1 MIKRF
6 LLALSLIASIS
17 IVGCSSDNNTKKE
30 TTTKA
35 IETTTKEPTT
45 EPSTEN
51 TTEEKTTENKTTE
64 NKINKDTPLESLDEA
79 TLKEFYQNA
88 AFIGDSRVEGLFLY
102 TDLCEYSTFYSKVGL
117 NVSKALEEPY
127 VKLDNKEVTLLE
139 AMKTKEF
146 DKVFIMLGFNELG
159 WPNYDVF
166 LDKYSTLISE
176 IKKIQPDAKIYLQ
189 SILHVTESH
198 SAKEDYE
205 NNPRVNLYNK
215 NIKKLADNKTVFYI
229 NLNPCFD
236 DKNKTLKEDSTTDGI
251 HLKPSYYD
259 TWMRYLVTQSQQS
272 DAN

>member
-6 LLALSLIASIS
+6 LLALSFIASIS
-17 IVGCSSDNNTKKE
+17 IVGCSSDNNSKKE

-35 IETTTKEPTT
+35 TEITTKETTTEPTT
-45 EPSTEN
+45 EAP
-51 TTEEKTTENKTTE
+51 TEETTTE
-64 NKINKDTPLESLDEA
+64 NKINKDTPLDSLDDE
-79 TLKEFYQNA
+79 TIKEFYENA
-88 AFIGDSRVEGLFLY
+88 VFIGDSRVEGLFLY

-139 AMKTKEF
+139 AMNTKEF

-166 LDKYSTLISE
+166 LDKYSTLIEE
-176 IKKIQPDAKIYLQ
+176 IKKIQPHAKIYLQ
-189 SILHVTESH
+189 SIIHVTEGH
-198 SAKEDYE
+198 SAKVDYE

-236 DKNKTLKEDSTTDGI
+236 NENKALKEDSTTDGI

-259 TWMRYLVTQSQQS
+259 TWMRYLIIQSQQS

>member
-1 MIKRF
+1 MIKKF
-6 LLALSLIASIS
+6 LLMASLISSLTIA
-17 IVGCSSDNNTKKE
+17 GCSSDNNTKKE
-30 TTTKA
+30 TTTKET
-35 IETTTKEPTT
+35 IETTTKETTTEPTT
-45 EPSTEN
+45 EATTKET
-51 TTEEKTTENKTTE
+51 TTES
-64 NKINKDTPLESLDEA
+64 KINKDTPLDSLDDE
-79 TLKEFYQNA
+79 TIKEFFENA

-117 NVSKALEEPY
+117 NVSKALDEPY

-139 AMKTKEF
+139 AMKTKKF

-166 LDKYSTLISE
+166 LDKYSTLIEE

-215 NIKKLADNKTVFYI
+215 NVKKLADNKTVFYI

-236 DKNKTLKEDSTTDGI
+236 NNNKALKEDSTTDGI

>member
-1 MIKRF
+1 
-6 LLALSLIASIS
+6 
-17 IVGCSSDNNTKKE
+17 
-30 TTTKA
+30 
-35 IETTTKEPTT
+35 
-45 EPSTEN
+45 
-51 TTEEKTTENKTTE
+51 
-64 NKINKDTPLESLDEA
+64 
-79 TLKEFYQNA
+79 
-88 AFIGDSRVEGLFLY
+88 
-102 TDLCEYSTFYSKVGL
+102 L
-117 NVSKALEEPY
+117 NVSKALEDPY

-139 AMKTKEF
+139 AMKTKKF

-236 DKNKTLKEDSTTDGI
+236 NQNKALKEEKTELEEDIVDLQVRLETLEAQANIKLDEVKNI
-251 HLKPSYYD
+251 VEELKG
-259 TWMRYLVTQSQQS
+259 LV
-272 DAN
+272 ANA

>member
-1 MIKRF
+1 MNKRF
-6 LLALSLIASIS
+6 LLTICLISSLA
-17 IVGCSSDNNTKKE
+17 IVGCSSDNKSSKKE
-30 TTTKA
+30 TTS
-35 IETTTKEPTT
+35 ETVTESTTKETESVTETT
-45 EPSTEN
+45 SEIVTEETSTEKVI
-51 TTEEKTTENKTTE
+51 T
-64 NKINKDTPLESLDEA
+64 KDTPLDSLDDD
-79 TLKEFYQNA
+79 TIKKFYENV

-117 NVSKALEEPY
+117 NVSKALEDPY

-139 AMKTKEF
+139 AMKTKKF
-146 DKVFIMLGFNELG
+146 DKIFIMLGFNELG

-166 LDKYSTLISE
+166 LDKYSTLIKE

-198 SAKEDYE
+198 SAKEEYE
-205 NNPRVNLYNK
+205 NNERVNLYNK

-236 DKNKTLKEDSTTDGI
+236 NKNKALKEDSTTDGI